1 MRLRTFEASSMQ
13 AALARM
19 REALGAEAVIVAT
32 REEAGRVRLTA
43 AADTAETDLEALL
56 TPAPPAPAQ
65 AAAAAVLAYHG
76 LAPDTVS
83 TLLAG
88 ALPGASDPG
97 ALLASALA
105 GRLRF
110 SPGEAAPTNSVL
122 LVGPPGAGK
131 TTTAARI
138 AAMGLM
144 AGFSVE
150 VRNADG
156 RRAGALD
163 QLRAL
168 LAPMRLV
175 PASIEAEPGS
185 VPSSGLVLVDT
196 PGVNPFD
203 RRDMVELATT
213 VRRLGLEAVLVM
225 PAGLDVDDAVEAAA
239 AFQVLGVRRMIT
251 TRLDASRRLGGV
263 LAAAE
268 LGLELAWATTGPEI
282 GKPLVPWTPSGLA
295 RLLLARA
302 PRQPVDQP

>member
-1 MRLRTFEASSMQ
+1 MQ

-43 AADTAETDLEALL
+43 AADTSETDLETLLAPTLPGPAL
-56 TPAPPAPAQ
+56 
-65 AAAAAVLAYHG
+65 AAASEVLAYHG
-76 LAPDTVS
+76 LATDTVS
-83 TLLAG
+83 TFLAE
-88 ALPGASDPG
+88 AHRGASDPG
-97 ALLASALA
+97 ALLAAALG

-110 SPGEAAPTNSVL
+110 GAGEASPANPVV

-131 TTTAARI
+131 TTTAARL
-138 AAMGLM
+138 AAMALM
-144 AGFSVE
+144 AGIPVE

-156 RRAGALD
+156 RRAGAHD
-163 QLRAL
+163 QLRVL

-175 PASIEAEPGS
+175 PAPIEAEPAS
-185 VPSSGLVLVDT
+185 LPSGGLVVVDT

-203 RRDMVELATT
+203 RRDMVELAAT

-225 PAGLDVDDAVEAAA
+225 PAGLDIGDAVEAAA

-251 TRLDASRRLGGV
+251 TRLDAARRLGGI
-263 LAAAE
+263 LAVAE

-282 GKPLVPWTPSGLA
+282 GRPLVPWTPSGLA

>member
-1 MRLRTFEASSMQ
+1 MQ

-43 AADTAETDLEALL
+43 AADTSETDLETLL
-56 TPAPPAPAQ
+56 TPTPPAPAL

-76 LAPDTVS
+76 LATDTVS
-83 TLLAG
+83 TFLAEAHRG
-88 ALPGASDPG
+88 PSDPG
-97 ALLASALA
+97 ALLAAALE

-110 SPGEAAPTNSVL
+110 GTGEASPANPVV
-122 LVGPPGAGK
+122 LVGPSGAGK
-131 TTTAARI
+131 TTTAARL
-138 AAMGLM
+138 AAMALM
-144 AGFSVE
+144 AGIPVE

-168 LAPMRLV
+168 LAPMRLAPAPIEPE
-175 PASIEAEPGS
+175 PASL
-185 VPSSGLVLVDT
+185 PSDGLVVVDT

-203 RRDMVELATT
+203 RRDMVELAAT

-225 PAGLDVDDAVEAAA
+225 PAGLDIGDAVEAAA

-251 TRLDASRRLGGV
+251 TRLDAARRLGGI

-282 GKPLVPWTPSGLA
+282 GRPLVPWTPSGLA

>member
-1 MRLRTFEASSMQ
+1 MQ

-43 AADTAETDLEALL
+43 AADTSETDLETLL
-56 TPAPPAPAQ
+56 APTPAAPAL
-65 AAAAAVLAYHG
+65 AAASAVLAYHG
-76 LAPDTVS
+76 LATDTVS
-83 TLLAG
+83 TFLAG
-88 ALPGASDPG
+88 AHRGPSDPG
-97 ALLASALA
+97 ALLAAALG

-110 SPGEAAPTNSVL
+110 GAGEPSPANPVV

-131 TTTAARI
+131 TTTAARL
-138 AAMGLM
+138 AAMALM
-144 AGFSVE
+144 AGMPVE

-175 PASIEAEPGS
+175 PAPIEPESAS
-185 VPSSGLVLVDT
+185 LPSGGLVVVDT

-203 RRDMVELATT
+203 RRDMVELAST
-213 VRRLGLEAVLVM
+213 VRRLGVEAVLVM
-225 PAGLDVDDAVEAAA
+225 PAGLDIGDAVEAAA

-251 TRLDASRRLGGV
+251 TRLDAARRLGGIV
-263 LAAAE
+263 AAAD

-282 GKPLVPWTPSGLA
+282 GRPLVPWTPSGLA
-295 RLLLARA
+295 RLLLART

>member
-1 MRLRTFEASSMQ
+1 MQ

-19 REALGAEAVIVAT
+19 REALGPEAVIVAT

-43 AADTAETDLEALL
+43 AADTSETDLETLL
-56 TPAPPAPAQ
+56 APRPAAPAL

-76 LAPDTVS
+76 LATDAVS
-83 TLLAG
+83 TFLAG
-88 ALPGASDPG
+88 VHRGPSDPG
-97 ALLASALA
+97 DLLAAALG

-110 SPGEAAPTNSVL
+110 GPGEASPANPVV

-131 TTTAARI
+131 TTTAARL
-138 AAMGLM
+138 AGMALM
-144 AGFSVE
+144 AGIPVE

-156 RRAGALD
+156 RRAGALE

-168 LAPMRLV
+168 LAPMRLA
-175 PASIEAEPGS
+175 PAPIDAERAS
-185 VPSSGLVLVDT
+185 LPSGGLVVIDT
-196 PGVNPFD
+196 PGANPFD
-203 RRDMVELATT
+203 RRDMVELAAT

-225 PAGLDVDDAVEAAA
+225 PAGLDLGDAVEVAT

-251 TRLDASRRLGGV
+251 TRLDAARRLGGI

-282 GKPLVPWTPSGLA
+282 GRPLVPWTPSGLA

-302 PRQPVDQP
+302 PRQPVEQP

>member
-1 MRLRTFEASSMQ
+1 MQ

-43 AADTAETDLEALL
+43 AADTSETDLETLL
-56 TPAPPAPAQ
+56 TPTPPAPAL

-76 LAPDTVS
+76 LATDTVS
-83 TLLAG
+83 TFLAG
-88 ALPGASDPG
+88 AQRGPSDPA
-97 ALLASALA
+97 ALLAAAL
-105 GRLRF
+105 GSRLRF
-110 SPGEAAPTNSVL
+110 GPGEASPANPVV

-131 TTTAARI
+131 TTMAARL
-138 AAMGLM
+138 AAMALM
-144 AGFSVE
+144 AGVPVE

-175 PASIEAEPGS
+175 PATVDAEPAS
-185 VPSSGLVLVDT
+185 VPSGGLVVVDT

-203 RRDMVELATT
+203 RRDMVELAAT

-225 PAGLDVDDAVEAAA
+225 PAGLDIGDAVETAA

-251 TRLDASRRLGGV
+251 TRLDAARRLGGI

-282 GKPLVPWTPSGLA
+282 GRPLVPWTPSGLA

>member
-1 MRLRTFEASSMQ
+1 MRLRTFEAPSMQ

-43 AADTAETDLEALL
+43 AADTSETDLETLL
-56 TPAPPAPAQ
+56 APAPPAPALAT
-65 AAAAAVLAYHG
+65 AAAALEHHG
-76 LAPDTVS
+76 LA
-83 TLLAG
+83 AG
-88 ALPGASDPG
+88 AVSSLLGGVVCGPSDPG
-97 ALLASALA
+97 LLLASALA

-110 SPGEAAPTNSVL
+110 GPTEPSPASSLV

-131 TTTAARI
+131 TTTVARL
-138 AAMGLM
+138 AAMGLL
-144 AGFSVE
+144 AGLSVE
-150 VRNADG
+150 VRNADE

-175 PASIEAEPGS
+175 PAPIEAEAGTVRS
-185 VPSSGLVLVDT
+185 GGLVLVDS

-203 RRDMVELATT
+203 RTEMAELAAT

-225 PAGLDVDDAVEAAA
+225 PAGLAVGDAVEIAAT
-239 AFQVLGVRRMIT
+239 FQVLGVRRMIT
-251 TRLDASRRLGGV
+251 TRLDAARRLGGLV
-263 LAAAE
+263 AAAE

-282 GKPLVPWTPSGLA
+282 GKPLVPWTASGLA

-302 PRQPVDQP
+302 PRQLVERP